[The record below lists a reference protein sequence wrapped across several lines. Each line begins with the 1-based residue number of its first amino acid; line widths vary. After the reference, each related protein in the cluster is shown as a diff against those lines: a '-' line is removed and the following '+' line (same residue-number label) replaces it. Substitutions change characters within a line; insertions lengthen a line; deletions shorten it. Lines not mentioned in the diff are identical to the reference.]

1 VEFARLKV
9 LCLALI
15 AVLACSARGEAGAL
29 SYSIGGGYVP
39 SYTSGDH
46 LRFGA
51 TGLTA
56 ASAGWR
62 WNSRIALTGSVGHL
76 SYESPAAVYYILPA
90 LGPPPPP
97 TVWGVSAIP
106 VSVGVVGYLR
116 GGERVTPFAEISP
129 ALVWTHWFVEG
140 GYGNSEFTAVVPG
153 LRAGLG
159 MHFPVSPQLELD
171 VGILYLFSGS
181 GRIQSQDMRVLAAQ
195 ERFDPLNQA
204 SPFAQLTLTP

>member
-1 VEFARLKV
+1 MKA

-15 AVLACSARGEAGAL
+15 GVLACSTGSEAGAL
-29 SYSIGGGYVP
+29 SYSVGGGYVP
-39 SYTSGDH
+39 RYSSGDYI
-46 LRFGA
+46 RFGA

-62 WNSRIALTGSVGHL
+62 WNSRIALRGSVEHL
-76 SYESPAAVYYILPA
+76 SYESPAPVYYILPA
-90 LGPPPPP
+90 YGPTPPP

-116 GGERVTPFAEISP
+116 GGERVTPFAEIAP
-129 ALVWTHWFVEG
+129 ALVWTHWVVDG
-140 GYGNSEFTAVVPG
+140 GYGDSEFTAVVPG
-153 LRAGLG
+153 LSAGMG
-159 MHFPVSPQLELD
+159 MHFPLSPQLELD

-181 GRIQSQDMRVLAAQ
+181 GRIQSEDMRALAAQ